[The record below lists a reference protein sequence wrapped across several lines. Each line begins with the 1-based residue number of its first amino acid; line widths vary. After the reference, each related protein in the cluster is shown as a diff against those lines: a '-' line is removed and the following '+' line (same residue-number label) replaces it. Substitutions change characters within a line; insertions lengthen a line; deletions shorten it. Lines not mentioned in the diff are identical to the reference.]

1 MFSAWDFNE
10 WMISAG
16 IVLLLASMIA
26 FFAAVVSEIVI
37 RIWGEER
44 GVIPPLRISETGQKA
59 PSRKAA

>member
-1 MFSAWDFNE
+1 MFSAWDFNK

-16 IVLLLASMIA
+16 IVLLLASLIA
-26 FFAAVVSEIVI
+26 FFAAVVTEIII

-44 GVIPPLRISETGQKA
+44 GVVPPLRMSEAEQKA

>member
-16 IVLLLASMIA
+16 IVLLLASLIA
-26 FFAAVVSEIVI
+26 FFAAVVSAIII
-37 RIWGEER
+37 RIWGEEC
-44 GVIPPLRISETGQKA
+44 GVVPPLRMSEAEQKA